1 MRIERCY
8 PLIIDSQS
16 STLIDVAP
24 GVVGAAHG
32 WTGLDVA
39 EAELF
44 TLGLKFL
51 KFFRRDVAFDFELA
65 VGRSQ
70 ILSDGDDVD
79 VVLQIAQDRH
89 HFIAG
94 FTGPQAVDFDARES
108 VLSAQLGAQ
117 RTLVKARHR
126 L

>member
-24 GVVGAAHG
+24 GVVGAAHQ
-32 WTGLDVA
+32 WTGLDMA

-44 TLGLKFL
+44 TRGLKFL

-70 ILSDGDDVD
+70 ILSDGDDAEVILPQ
-79 VVLQIAQDRH
+79 VAKGRH
-89 HFIAG
+89 HRIAG
-94 FTGPQAVDFDARES
+94 FT
-108 VLSAQLGAQ
+108 
-117 RTLVKARHR
+117 
-126 L
+126 

>member
-8 PLIIDSQS
+8 PPIIDSQS

-24 GVVGAAHG
+24 GVVGAAHQ
-32 WTGLDVA
+32 WTGLDMA

-51 KFFRRDVAFDFELA
+51 KFFRRDVAFDFEMA
-65 VGRSQ
+65 VGRLQ
-70 ILSDGDDVD
+70 VLTDGDDFD
-79 VVLQIAQDRH
+79 VVLPQIAQDRH

-94 FTGPQAVDFDARES
+94 FAGPQAVDFDARES
-108 VLSAQLGAQ
+108 VLSAQLSA
-117 RTLVKARHR
+117 
-126 L
+126 